1 MERPKHLVF
10 IDKAGK
16 QVSNGDVINIH
27 QTVNGENLFVML
39 DLDELDLRYAFDM
52 SYKYQ
57 YSVIDLLKSD
67 RLNGGVEWGIVGSL
81 HSFLQDF
88 R

>member
-39 DLDELDLRYAFDM
+39 DLDELDLRYAFDV

-57 YSVIDLLKSD
+57 YSVIDLLSPNH
-67 RLNGGVEWGIVGSL
+67 LNGGVEWEIIGSL
-81 HSFLQDF
+81 HSFLQNF